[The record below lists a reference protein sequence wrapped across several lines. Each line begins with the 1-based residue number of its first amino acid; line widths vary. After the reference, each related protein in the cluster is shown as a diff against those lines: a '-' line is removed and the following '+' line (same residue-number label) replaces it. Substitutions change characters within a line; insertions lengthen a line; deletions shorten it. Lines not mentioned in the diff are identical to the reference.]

1 MGIAAQLSVRDVNEM
16 LTRCGNLIAALRSVR
31 FIVDTAHCPG
41 CNLSQTKL
49 ACNITPQNKPV
60 PDTIFIR
67 Y

>member
-16 LTRCGNLIAALRSVR
+16 WKFAALRSVR
-31 FIVDTAHCPG
+31 FIVDTAHYPG

-49 ACNITPQNKPV
+49 ACNVTPQNKRV
-60 PDTIFIR
+60 PDITFIR